1 MTSGQGTIRMT
12 FAALTL
18 MFAVGFVPPVH
29 AQQLPSGT
37 NPTASSVNEDQLFKQ
52 APEISGRITIPDDKA
67 KVLIQPQGQDYRGFR
82 EGALPWIGGVAV
94 LGVLLALAV
103 FYFTRG
109 RIMLEKGEKSGVK
122 IQRFNAF
129 ERFTHWMT
137 ATCFIVLAISGLN
150 YIFGKRLLMPLI
162 GPEVFA
168 SWSQWAK
175 YAHNFLSWPFMLGV
189 LFMLAVWLKD
199 NIPDRYDL
207 AWLKRAGGFL
217 GGGQPPAGRFNAGQK
232 LVFWSV
238 ALGGIAL
245 SATGIMMLFP
255 FLLLDIGGMQW
266 TQYIHATIGV
276 LLTAVMLAHI
286 YIGSIGM
293 EGAFDAMESGE
304 VDLAWAK
311 ANHARWLD
319 DKQAKAARSAQMS
332 GSAAE

>member
-1 MTSGQGTIRMT
+1 MTSGQGTIRTT
-12 FAALTL
+12 FAALAL
-18 MFAVGFVPPVH
+18 MFAVSFVPPVH
-29 AQQLPSGT
+29 AQQPPSGA

-52 APEISGRITIPDDKA
+52 APEISGRISIPDDKA
-67 KVLIQPQGQDYRGFR
+67 KVLIQPQGRDYRGFR

-94 LGVLLALAV
+94 LGMLLALAA

-109 RIMLEKGEKSGVK
+109 RIMLEEGEKSGVR

-162 GPEVFA
+162 GPNAFA

-189 LFMLAVWLKD
+189 LLMLAVWLKD
-199 NIPDRYDL
+199 NLPDHYDL
-207 AWLKRAGGFL
+207 AWLKRAGGL
-217 GGGQPPAGRFNAGQK
+217 RGGGHPPAGRFNAGQK
-232 LVFWSV
+232 LMFWSV
-238 ALGGIAL
+238 VLGGLAL

-255 FLLLDIGGMQW
+255 FSLLDISGMQW

-276 LLTAVMLAHI
+276 LLIAVMLAHI

-304 VDLAWAK
+304 VDLAWVK
-311 ANHARWLD
+311 ANHAGWLD
-319 DKQAKAARSAQMS
+319 DKQAKAARAAQIS